1 MLTYNDATEMTVFK
15 NTASL
20 RTAPLNLPNAEASI
34 VPHVHEAVVSDAKLI
49 FMVAKG
55 QSPRQGVENH

>member
-15 NTASL
+15 NTASV
-20 RTAPLNLPNAEASI
+20 RTVPLNLPNAEASI

-55 QSPRQGVENH
+55 QSPSQGVENH